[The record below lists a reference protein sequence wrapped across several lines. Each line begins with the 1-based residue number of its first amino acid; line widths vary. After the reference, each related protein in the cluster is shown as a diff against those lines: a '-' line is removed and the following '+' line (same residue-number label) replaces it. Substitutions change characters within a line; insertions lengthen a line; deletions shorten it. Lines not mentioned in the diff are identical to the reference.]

1 MGIKNIANKTKKIIV
16 SICKGK
22 FIVEMHIDR
31 CFPHIIVLF
40 LLSLTSM
47 YMSYKA
53 EQTMLQRERN
63 KSEIEAL
70 RIRRSQIAVKVASMD
85 RLTTVDSKLKE
96 MGSNLKAPQKPATV
110 VKD

>member
-1 MGIKNIANKTKKIIV
+1 MSFKDIVNKFKKVIV
-16 SICKGK
+16 NICKGK
-22 FIVEMHIDR
+22 FIVEMHLDR

-47 YMSYKA
+47 FMSYKA

-63 KSEIEAL
+63 KSEIEML

-85 RLTTVDSKLKE
+85 RLTTVDSKLKA
-96 MGSNLKAPQKPATV
+96 MGSKLEAPQKPATI